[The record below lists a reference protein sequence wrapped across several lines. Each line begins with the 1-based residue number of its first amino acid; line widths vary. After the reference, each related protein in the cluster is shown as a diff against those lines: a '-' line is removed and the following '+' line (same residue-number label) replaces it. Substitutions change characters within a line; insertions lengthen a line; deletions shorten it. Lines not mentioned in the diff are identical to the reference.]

1 MPAKRNAST
10 QVNAAKPQ
18 PAKDSLKNAPA
29 PPSSQPK
36 SNSVALSTRPTET
49 QSFAD
54 KDDEDSKTGDTTE
67 SAGEP
72 TPAPAVNR
80 KKQKRRE
87 KEAARRAEY
96 HIHPNGDEHA
106 SPKLNGQLP
115 PVKQGR
121 GPVKGYFTEEPD
133 YPDPSDPSYA
143 DLGSPEEAFYS
154 GDEDP
159 QYAEGADTMPDSSW
173 LNTSKRKKS
182 KSGRSHLPE
191 NDSLSRSSTMLS
203 RSHIPTLSNAAM
215 RASHKLSSSDHIWNT
230 STQAERENIK
240 QFWLELGEEERRSL
254 VKVEKE
260 AVLRKMKEQ
269 QKHSCSCSVCG
280 RKRTAIEEELEVLY
294 DAYYE
299 ELEQFANHNTDL
311 PNVPP
316 MMAPPRPSFKRV
328 AHPMAGSYP
337 SRGRV
342 HEVDDE
348 DEDLED
354 EDEYDDEDEEAYSDE
369 DDYDDHGLPP
379 GPPDFFQFGNSLTVK
394 GLDGTPFENWLQR
407 LTLST
412 DGILTVADDLL
423 KNDGKHFIDMMEQL
437 AERRMQREE
446 EIRYPSSAYA
456 HQGYHQGHNHPPIDD
471 DDDYDDDE
479 DDEDYDS
486 QEEDDFEGDEMDSMT
501 EEQRMEE
508 GRRMFQIFAARMF
521 EQRVLTAYR
530 EKVAAE
536 RQRKLLEELD
546 EETRLDG
553 QREAK
558 KAREAAKKK
567 EKKRLQKQAKDE
579 EKAKREAEKAAQEA
593 AARELEEKRQEEQ
606 RKRRDE
612 QRKKREAEK
621 KAAEEERL
629 RKEAEKHRKQ
639 QEQRERQA
647 ETERKQ
653 REAKE
658 RERLKRDE
666 AKKKEREE
674 REAKERKA
682 KEEQEKK
689 VKDEQARREREVAQK
704 VEKDTKPHLPTMKQQ
719 PVALPPG
726 LHPPSRGSSMQS
738 PHFQVATPAVPPKV
752 PTPAR
757 NRQPSQPSQHSHG
770 SSPKSQKAS
779 TDISGSSG
787 SPATVAMPQTP
798 APGQP
803 AKVHGQPPVLHH
815 PQPSAP
821 RSPLNNL
828 GRGQYPFNMNGLP
841 SMGLNGPPMGGQ
853 GMMPNMMPPM
863 PMYQGPPPMGNHQR
877 FAMNGMQYPPGIP
890 RPFQPVQQMPFVP
903 QSLGQA
909 APMVSQQPVSKPS
922 GHSRQPSTEASS
934 QPTPISRPG
943 PIARPSSTTPDKQ
956 KPMRKS
962 PDAEVEQLTTQLGSK
977 ALLDDSDAPFLE
989 TTDSRMNL
997 PPVGPP
1003 GSTRLPFASSFP
1015 EHKQEPFAPLNH
1027 GWGGFHSGMSPTPS
1041 WGPPGPQR
1049 PSPGWSQ
1056 PPFGAIGGGPQTVPR
1071 SHFPRPI
1078 AVRLMLV
1085 QACRQL
1091 SQIPGASADG
1101 YHPAQTVL
1109 RQLETLKAPG
1119 EPPVSMDE
1127 MLGICDTEGNPQ
1139 NGGGSF
1145 EVVIDKAR
1153 GQVIKFVDEGP
1164 TPQRGSVGEI
1174 GSPVMAHSQ
1183 HIQTSPFGG
1192 IGASSFGPPGRSF

>member
-1 MPAKRNAST
+1 MPSKKKANT

-18 PAKDSLKNAPA
+18 PATNSLGNAPA
-29 PPSSQPK
+29 PPPSLPKIDPTSVPSQAV
-36 SNSVALSTRPTET
+36 NGQDTTARYE
-49 QSFAD
+49 A
-54 KDDEDSKTGDTTE
+54 ESKTGDTTE

-72 TPAPAVNR
+72 TATAAVNR

-87 KEAARRAEY
+87 KEAAKRNAEQQQINGE
-96 HIHPNGDEHA
+96 HHVSPLPNG
-106 SPKLNGQLP
+106 PLP

-133 YPDPSDPSYA
+133 YPDPSDPTYA
-143 DLGSPEEAFYS
+143 DIGSPEEAFYS
-154 GDEDP
+154 GDE
-159 QYAEGADTMPDSSW
+159 ADTMPDSSW

-182 KSGRSHLPE
+182 KSARPHLPD
-191 NDSLSRSSTMLS
+191 NDSLSRTSTMLS
-203 RSHIPTLSNAAM
+203 RSHIPPLSNAAM
-215 RASHKLSSSDHIWNT
+215 RASQRLSSDHIWNT

-240 QFWLELGEEERRSL
+240 QFWLELGEDERRSL

-311 PNVPP
+311 SSVPQ
-316 MMAPPRPSFKRV
+316 MMAPPRAPFKRV
-328 AHPMAGSYP
+328 GHAMAGSYP

-342 HEVDDE
+342 HEIDE
-348 DEDLED
+348 DEEELED
-354 EDEYDDEDEEAYSDE
+354 DDEYDDEDEEPYSEDE
-369 DDYDDHGLPP
+369 DDLHSHGLPP

-394 GLDGTPFENWLQR
+394 
-407 LTLST
+407 

-446 EIRYPSSAYA
+446 DIHYPSSTLA
-456 HQGYHQGHNHPPIDD
+456 HRDFHQGHNHPPIDD
-471 DDDYDDDE
+471 DDDYDDE
-479 DDEDYDS
+479 EEDEDYDS
-486 QEEDDFEGDEMDSMT
+486 QEEDDYEGDEMDSMT

-536 RQRKLLEELD
+536 RQRKLLEELED
-546 EETRLDG
+546 ESRLDA

-567 EKKRLQKQAKDE
+567 EKKKQQKMAKDE
-579 EKAKREAEKAAQEA
+579 EKAKKEAEKAAQEA
-593 AARELEEKRQEEQ
+593 AARELEEKRLEEQ
-606 RKRRDE
+606 RQRKEE
-612 QRKKREAEK
+612 QRKKRDAEK
-621 KAAEEERL
+621 KAAEDERL

-647 ETERKQ
+647 EIERKQ
-653 REAKE
+653 REARE
-658 RERLKRDE
+658 RERVKREE
-666 AKKKEREE
+666 AKKKERDE
-674 REAKERKA
+674 REAKENEARERKE

-689 VKDEQARREREVAQK
+689 AKEEQARKEKDAAQK
-704 VEKDTKPHLPTMKQQ
+704 VEKDPKDRTAHAPATKQQ

-726 LHPPSRGSSMQS
+726 LHPPSRGSSIQS
-738 PHFQVATPAVPPKV
+738 PHFQVATPIVPPKV
-752 PTPAR
+752 PTPAEGR
-757 NRQPSQPSQHSHG
+757 NRQSSQPGPHSHG

-779 TDISGSSG
+779 TDVSRSSG
-787 SPATVAMPQTP
+787 SPATVGMPQTP
-798 APGQP
+798 GPGQT
-803 AKVHGQPPVLHH
+803 AKTQGQPPPLHH

-821 RSPLNNL
+821 RSPLNNV

-841 SMGLNGPPMGGQ
+841 NMGVNGPPTGGQ
-853 GMMPNMMPPM
+853 GMMPNMIPPM
-863 PMYQGPPPMGNHQR
+863 PMYQGPPMANQQR
-877 FAMNGMQYPPGIP
+877 FAMNGMQYPPGIS
-890 RPFQPVQQMPFVP
+890 RPFQPSQQMPFVP
-903 QSLGQA
+903 QALGQG
-909 APMVSQQPVSKPS
+909 PHMVNHQPVSKQPPS
-922 GHSRQPSTEASS
+922 HSRQPSADNGS
-934 QPTPISRPG
+934 QPMPISRPG

-956 KPMRKS
+956 KPQRRS
-962 PDAEVEQLTTQLGSK
+962 PEGDIDQLTTQLGSK
-977 ALLDDSDAPFLE
+977 ALLDDSDEPFLE
-989 TTDSRMNL
+989 TADSRMNL

-1003 GSTRLPFASSFP
+1003 GSTRIPFASSF
-1015 EHKQEPFAPLNH
+1015 ESKQEPFGPINP
-1027 GWGGFHSGMSPTPS
+1027 GWGSFPGMNSAPG
-1041 WGPPGPQR
+1041 WGPPAPQR

-1056 PPFGAIGGGPQTVPR
+1056 PPFGAIGGGPQPVAR

-1101 YHPAQTVL
+1101 YHPAPTIL
-1109 RQLETLKAPG
+1109 RQLETIKAPG

-1145 EVVIDKAR
+1145 DVIIDKSR
-1153 GQVIKFVDEGP
+1153 GQVIKFVED
-1164 TPQRGSVGEI
+1164 TAPQHRSSVGEI
-1174 GSPVMAHSQ
+1174 GSPVMAHTQ

-1192 IGASSFGPPGRSF
+1192 IGASSFGLPGRGF

>member
-1 MPAKRNAST
+1 MPPKKKAT
-10 QVNAAKPQ
+10 THVHAAKPQ
-18 PAKDSLKNAPA
+18 PSKDSLENAPT
-29 PPSSQPK
+29 PPSTLQK
-36 SNSVALSTRPTET
+36 SDSVAHSATSINGQIPTT
-49 QSFAD
+49 KGD
-54 KDDEDSKTGDTTE
+54 NDSKTGDTTE

-72 TPAPAVNR
+72 NPTPAVNR

-87 KEAARRAEY
+87 KEAAKRAAEQKQ
-96 HIHPNGDEHA
+96 PNGDAHPN
-106 SPKLNGQLP
+106 PKPHGQLP

-143 DLGSPEEAFYS
+143 DIGSPEEAFYS

-159 QYAEGADTMPDSSW
+159 HFAEGADGMPDSSW

-182 KSGRSHLPE
+182 KGGKSHLPDTE
-191 NDSLSRSSTMLS
+191 SLSRSSTMLS
-203 RSHIPTLSNAAM
+203 RSHIPPLSNAAM
-215 RASHKLSSSDHIWNT
+215 RASQKLSSSDHIWNT

-311 PNVPP
+311 SSVPQ
-316 MMAPPRPSFKRV
+316 MMAPPRPPFRRV
-328 AHPMAGSYP
+328 THPMAGSYP

-342 HEVDDE
+342 HEVDED

-354 EDEYDDEDEEAYSDE
+354 EDEYDDEDDEAYSDE

-394 GLDGTPFENWLQR
+394 
-407 LTLST
+407 

-446 EIRYPSSAYA
+446 EIHYPPSSYA
-456 HQGYHQGHNHPPIDD
+456 HRDYHQGHNHPPIDD
-471 DDDYDDDE
+471 DDDYDDEE

-536 RQRKLLEELD
+536 RQKKLLEELD
-546 EETRLDG
+546 EESRLDS

-567 EKKRLQKQAKDE
+567 EKKKLQKMAKDE
-579 EKAKREAEKAAQEA
+579 ERAKKEAEKAAQEA
-593 AARELEEKRQEEQ
+593 AARELEEKRQQDQ
-606 RKRRDE
+606 RKRREE

-621 KAAEEERL
+621 KAAEEERQ

-639 QEQRERQA
+639 QEQRERQL
-647 ETERKQ
+647 ELERKQ

-658 RERLKRDE
+658 RERLKRE
-666 AKKKEREE
+666 EMKKKEREE
-674 REAKERKA
+674 RELKEKEARERKA
-682 KEEQEKK
+682 KEDHERKA
-689 VKDEQARREREVAQK
+689 KDEQVKKEKEAAQK
-704 VEKDTKPHLPTMKQQ
+704 AEKDSRLHQPSTKQQ
-719 PVALPPG
+719 PVVLPPG
-726 LHPPSRGSSMQS
+726 LHPPSRGSSIHS
-738 PHFQVATPAVPPKV
+738 PHFQVATPVVPPKV

-757 NRQPSQPSQHSHG
+757 NRQPSQPSQYSHG

-779 TDISGSSG
+779 TDVSGSSI

-798 APGQP
+798 APGQHP
-803 AKVHGQPPVLHH
+803 KAQGQPPVLHH

-821 RSPLNNL
+821 RSPLNNP
-828 GRGQYPFNMNGLP
+828 GRGQYPFNMNGIP
-841 SMGLNGPPMGGQ
+841 AAGVNGLAMGGQ
-853 GMMPNMMPPM
+853 GMMPGMIPPV
-863 PMYQGPPPMGNHQR
+863 PNYQGPPMGNQQR

-890 RPFQPVQQMPFVP
+890 RPFQPGQQMPFVP
-903 QSLGQA
+903 QVPGQA
-909 APMVSQQPVSKPS
+909 PPMANQQTVPKPV
-922 GHSRQPSTEASS
+922 GHSRQPSTDTSS

-956 KPMRKS
+956 KPIRGS
-962 PDAEVEQLTTQLGSK
+962 PDADMEQLATQLGSK
-977 ALLDDSDAPFLE
+977 ALLDDSDEPFLE
-989 TTDSRMNL
+989 NSESRIGL
-997 PPVGPP
+997 APVGPP
-1003 GSTRLPFASSFP
+1003 STRMPFAGSFS
-1015 EHKQEPFAPLNH
+1015 ELKQEPFAPINH
-1027 GWGGFHSGMSPTPS
+1027 GWGGFHSGISPAAT
-1041 WGPPGPQR
+1041 WGAPAPQR
-1049 PSPGWSQ
+1049 PNPGWSQ
-1056 PPFGAIGGGPQTVPR
+1056 PPFGALGGGPQPMPR

-1085 QACRQL
+1085 QACRHL
-1091 SQIPGASADG
+1091 SQTPGSSADG
-1101 YHPAQTVL
+1101 YHPAQAVL
-1109 RQLETLKAPG
+1109 RQLEMIKAPG
-1119 EPPVSMDE
+1119 EPHVSMEE

-1145 EVVIDKAR
+1145 EVVMDKTR
-1153 GQVIKFVDEGP
+1153 GQVIRFVEDAP
-1164 TPQRGSVGEI
+1164 VPNRGSVGEI
-1174 GSPVMAHSQ
+1174 GSPVMGHSQ

-1192 IGASSFGPPGRSF
+1192 IGTSSFGPPGRSF